1 MIMTLA
7 EIELLLKEL
16 QTQTEQNT
24 ATIKSL
30 TDALT
35 KYTTKDELTAIATQV
50 NTLQNN
56 NTVLQDSVVT
66 LSTSINKI
74 DFLSKLT
81 DVTINNLTEDDVLQY
96 GHDGKWHNVSPSV
109 LGITVENGGSA
120 NSLASLTDVLIT
132 GVSDGQ
138 TLTYSAINSK
148 WVNKTINTESDSG
161 SNYLTRSQADS
172 LYLSLEGGSVG
183 WLVVKGIT
191 ELQSDTS
198 IDGDLLTTGGITMY
212 NK

>member
-1 MIMTLA
+1 MTLA

-16 QTQTEQNT
+16 QTQIEQNT
-24 ATIKSL
+24 AAIKSL
-30 TDALT
+30 TDAST

-56 NTVLQDSVVT
+56 NTVLQDSVAT
-66 LSTSINKI
+66 LYTSINKI

-81 DVTINNLTEDDVLQY
+81 DVTIDNLTEDDVLQY
-96 GHDGKWHNVSPSV
+96 GHDGKWHNVNPSV
-109 LGITVENGGSA
+109 LGITVESGGSA

-138 TLTYSAINSK
+138 TLTYSAINNK

-191 ELQSDTS
+191 ELQNDAS
-198 IDGDLLTTGGITMY
+198 IDGNLLTTGGITMY

>member
-1 MIMTLA
+1 MTLA

-16 QTQTEQNT
+16 QTQVEQNT
-24 ATIKSL
+24 AAIKSL
-30 TDALT
+30 TDAST

-56 NTVLQDSVVT
+56 NTVLQDSVAT
-66 LSTSINKI
+66 LYTSINKI

-81 DVTINNLTEDDVLQY
+81 DVTIDNLTEDDVLQY
-96 GHDGKWHNVSPSV
+96 GHDGKWHNVNPSV
-109 LGITVENGGSA
+109 LGITVESGGSA

-138 TLTYSAINSK
+138 TLTYSAINNK

-172 LYLSLEGGSVG
+172 LYLSLKGGSVD

-191 ELQSDTS
+191 ELQNDAS
-198 IDGDLLTTGGITMY
+198 IDGNLLTTGGITMY

>member
-1 MIMTLA
+1 MTLA

-16 QTQTEQNT
+16 QTQVEQNT
-24 ATIKSL
+24 AAIKSL
-30 TDALT
+30 TDAST

-56 NTVLQDSVVT
+56 NTVLQDSVAT
-66 LSTSINKI
+66 LYTSINKI

-81 DVTINNLTEDDVLQY
+81 DVTIDNPTEDDVLQY
-96 GHDGKWHNVSPSV
+96 GHDGKWHNVNPSV
-109 LGITVENGGSA
+109 LGITVESGGSA

-191 ELQSDTS
+191 ELQNDAS
-198 IDGDLLTTGGITMY
+198 IDGNLLTTGGITMY

>member
-1 MIMTLA
+1 MTLA

-16 QTQTEQNT
+16 QTQVEQNT
-24 ATIKSL
+24 AAIKSL
-30 TDALT
+30 TDAST

-56 NTVLQDSVVT
+56 NTVLQDSVAT
-66 LSTSINKI
+66 LYTSINKI

-81 DVTINNLTEDDVLQY
+81 DVTIDNLTEDDVLQY
-96 GHDGKWHNVSPSV
+96 GHDGKWHNVNPSV
-109 LGITVENGGSA
+109 LGITVESGGSA

-138 TLTYSAINSK
+138 TLTYSAINNK

-172 LYLSLEGGSVG
+172 LYLSLEGGSVD

-191 ELQSDTS
+191 ELQNDAS
-198 IDGDLLTTGGITMY
+198 IDGNLLTTGGITMY

>member
-1 MIMTLA
+1 MTLA

-16 QTQTEQNT
+16 QTQVEQNT
-24 ATIKSL
+24 AAIKSL
-30 TDALT
+30 TDAST

-56 NTVLQDSVVT
+56 NTVLQDSVAT
-66 LSTSINKI
+66 LYTSINKI

-81 DVTINNLTEDDVLQY
+81 DVTIDNLTEDDVLQY
-96 GHDGKWHNVSPSV
+96 GHDGKWHNVNPSV
-109 LGITVENGGSA
+109 LGITVESGGSA

-138 TLTYSAINSK
+138 TLTYSAINNK
-148 WVNKTINTESDSG
+148 WVNKTINTESDSE

-172 LYLSLEGGSVG
+172 LYLSLEGGSVD
-183 WLVVKGIT
+183 WLIVKGIT
-191 ELQSDTS
+191 ELQNDAS
-198 IDGDLLTTGGITMY
+198 IDGNLLTTGGITMY

>member
-1 MIMTLA
+1 MTLA

-16 QTQTEQNT
+16 QTQVEQNT
-24 ATIKSL
+24 AAIKSL
-30 TDALT
+30 TDVST

-56 NTVLQDSVVT
+56 NTVLQDSVAT
-66 LSTSINKI
+66 LYTSINKI

-81 DVTINNLTEDDVLQY
+81 DVTIDNLTEDDVLQY
-96 GHDGKWHNVSPSV
+96 GHDGKWHNVNPSV
-109 LGITVENGGSA
+109 LGITVESGGSA

-138 TLTYSAINSK
+138 ALTYSAINNK

-191 ELQSDTS
+191 ELQSDAS
-198 IDGDLLTTGGITMY
+198 IDGNLLTTGGITMY

>member
-1 MIMTLA
+1 MTLA

-16 QTQTEQNT
+16 QTQIEQNT
-24 ATIKSL
+24 AAIQSL
-30 TDALT
+30 TDAST

-56 NTVLQDSVVT
+56 NTVLQDSVAT
-66 LSTSINKI
+66 LYTSINKI

-81 DVTINNLTEDDVLQY
+81 DVTIDNLTEDDVLQY
-96 GHDGKWHNVSPSV
+96 GHDGKWHNVNPSV
-109 LGITVENGGSA
+109 LGITVESGGSA

-172 LYLSLEGGSVG
+172 LYLSLEGGSVD

-191 ELQSDTS
+191 ELQNDAS
-198 IDGDLLTTGGITMY
+198 IDGNLLTTGGITMY

>member
-1 MIMTLA
+1 MTLA

-16 QTQTEQNT
+16 QTQVEQNT
-24 ATIKSL
+24 AAIKSL
-30 TDALT
+30 TDVST

-56 NTVLQDSVVT
+56 NTVLQDSVAT
-66 LSTSINKI
+66 LYTSINKI

-81 DVTINNLTEDDVLQY
+81 DVTIDNLTEDDVLQY
-96 GHDGKWHNVSPSV
+96 GHDGKWHNVNPSV
-109 LGITVENGGSA
+109 LGITVGSGGSA

-138 TLTYSAINSK
+138 TLTYSAINNK